1 MSNYNIKIDQGA
13 TFSLSLTIKENNV
26 PKNLSGYNGGRGQ
39 LRSKKESTE
48 AILLTVTITDAAAGT
63 VSISLTAAETAAIEA
78 GLYYYDIELYTNG
91 IAQLGQPEIPEVVD
105 RILRGKANVSRE
117 ITR

>member
-1 MSNYNIKIDQGA
+1 MSNYNINIDQGA
-13 TFSLSLTIKENNV
+13 TFTLSLTIKENGA
-26 PKNLSGYNGGRGQ
+26 PKNLSGYDGGRGQ
-39 LRSKKESTE
+39 LRAKKESTD
-48 AILLTVTITDAAAGT
+48 ATQLTVTITDAAAGA

-78 GLYYYDIELYTNG
+78 GLYYYDIELYSFE
-91 IAQLGQPEIPEVVD
+91 IVQVGQPDIPEVVD